1 MRARCAP
8 LLAIVLAAAFCAP
21 FARAEGTPSFM
32 AGKYPADV
40 ALEADPAAATQ
51 TLVTSLGSIT
61 CTKATGKSSL
71 EEEETALKATNLSY
85 SSCHATAFKIPTTI
99 ATNGCHYAF
108 SVQTTVS
115 EGVSEGTLDI
125 ECTTKKGILVD
136 VNNGNCILEIPGGQ
150 HFTGITYRNVMVE
163 GVEAIT
169 AEAAI
174 SKQIEALYEGA
185 CGEGVDEEDSYAGD
199 FTLTATDEAEAAT
212 DLTAVPPPEGPADF
226 AAGSYPATVNLRSE
240 GTQTLLTNT
249 GTNYTCVEVEG
260 SPALTGSASIVEQG
274 NGLVVESVEF
284 NHCHATILKIP
295 TTVDVNGCDLTF
307 SSGELIEPKVSA
319 GSVQVTG
326 CEESAKGITITTG
339 TEGKTCHAD
348 VLEGA
353 PSSGSV
359 GFHGIGGEAEELT
372 TTAESVAL
380 PISTTGGTAC
390 SGATGEPVAGEIV
403 YSGNTKLA
411 ATESVNFTLKRT

>member
-40 ALEADPAAATQ
+40 ALEADPAAGTQ

-61 CTKATGKSSL
+61 CTNATGKSSL

-174 SKQIEALYEGA
+174 SNQIEALYEGA

-240 GTQTLLTNT
+240 GTQTLLTGA
-249 GTNYTCVEVEG
+249 GTKVTCEEVEG
-260 SPALTGSASIVEQG
+260 SPGLTGAGTLGEQG
-274 NGLVVESVEF
+274 NSLTVESVAF
-284 NHCHATILKIP
+284 SHCHATVLKIP
-295 TTVDVNGCDLTF
+295 TTIDVHSCDLTL
-307 SSGELIEPKVSA
+307 SSGELVEPGASV
-319 GSVQVTG
+319 GSVRVTG
-326 CEESAKGITITTG
+326 CEEAAKGMTITIG
-339 TEGKTCHAD
+339 TEGKTCHVD
-348 VLEGA
+348 VLEGT
-353 PSSGSV
+353 PESGSV
-359 GFHGIGGEAEELT
+359 HYQGTGGELKELT
-372 TTAESVAL
+372 AMAESVAL
-380 PISTTGGTAC
+380 PANSTGGTSC
-390 SGATGEPVAGEIV
+390 EGATGVPVATKV
-403 YSGNTKLA
+403 TYSGSVMLA
-411 ATESVNFTLKRT
+411 ATESVDFTLKRT